1 MKNNDPA
8 LMTEDERDLIKGTTK
23 EAFRLIEAAKIQL
36 MRYRPFYGTL
46 LSNMPVYADTRWL
59 PTIATNGRDIIFNP
73 EFIAGFCD
81 ERKANVAQRISQMN
95 VSAKKKKKIQKSID
109 VFYKRKTL
117 KEVIFF
123 LEHEVRH
130 VICDHLS
137 RGKGYDP
144 VMFNIAA
151 DYYINGDLIQTHAE
165 SCAMSRNP
173 WFKKGQDTFEE
184 GKEFESFAQIYI
196 NHKYEGWTAEQI
208 YTDLMSKNKDTKGKM
223 SNDFHMGAG
232 DGTPT
237 NQKSDGPKG
246 ESGHGA
252 GTPSSGGGEQGDS
265 DDDYVTNN
273 EVGKALGIDSSVEP
287 RLTEDQKHSNDESM
301 KRAIVN
307 ATTAAGAGAPPEARE
322 LVKTLTKPKINYVEY
337 LIKRLSSMRR
347 TKITYQKPHRRS
359 GSLTRV
365 LRARG
370 AIKNTQRIVLPSK
383 SKRKTIRVAIGIDVS
398 GSFTDALL
406 NKVWS
411 EVSGFG
417 SQFDEFEITLF
428 CWSTFAANPQKY
440 DRKNIKELV
449 KYKITTSGGT
459 DCHCAFKFV
468 DSEIKDCD
476 QIIIF
481 TDGYFGSVK
490 EGVDDKGK
498 KWSQKYKNTL
508 WVIFNNDS
516 WQAPFGKALNFDR
529 YAK

>member
-1 MKNNDPA
+1 MSYFLMEKTKMKANDPT
-8 LMTEDERDLIKGTTK
+8 LMTEEERDLIKGTTK

-81 ERKANVAQRISQMN
+81 ERKDKVAERVKALP
-95 VSAKKKKKIQKSID
+95 VSNKKKDKIQKSID

-117 KEVIFF
+117 KEIIFF

-165 SCAMSRNP
+165 SCAMSRTP
-173 WFKKGQDTFEE
+173 WFKKNQDKFEE
-184 GKEFESFAQIYI
+184 GKEFESFSQIYI

-223 SNDFHMGAG
+223 SNDFHMGSG

-237 NQKSDGPKG
+237 QQGQGG
-246 ESGHGA
+246 EFGEGDGA
-252 GTPSSGGGEQGDS
+252 GDEE
-265 DDDYVTNN
+265 YVTNN
-273 EVGKALGIDSSVEP
+273 EVGQALGIDPTVEP
-287 RLTEDQKHSNDESM
+287 RITEDKKHSNDEVM

-307 ATTAAGAGAPPEARE
+307 ATTAAGTGAPPEARE
-322 LVKTLTKPKINYVEY
+322 FVKILTKPKINYVEY

-370 AIKNTQRIVLPSK
+370 AIKNTQRVVLPSK
-383 SKRKTIRVAIGIDVS
+383 SKRRTIRVAIGVDVS
-398 GSFTDALL
+398 GSFNDALL

-428 CWSTFAANPQKY
+428 CWSTFASNPQKY
-440 DRKNIKELV
+440 DRKNIKELT
-449 KYKITTSGGT
+449 KYKISTSGGT
-459 DCHCAFKFV
+459 DCHCAFKFI
-468 DSEIKDCD
+468 DNEITDCD
-476 QIIIF
+476 QVIIF

-490 EGVDDKGK
+490 DGMDEKGK
-498 KWSQKYKNTL
+498 KWASKYKNTL
-508 WVIFNNDS
+508 WVIFDNDN